1 MWLLG
6 GTAGIF
12 TVVAGMGAKVA
23 LMQHTLQVRVADS
36 EGPIAGVWV
45 ALDDQDVVLTDAA
58 GVVRL
63 NGRRFELDDSLVT
76 VSDPSLERLHL
87 SQTLRAN
94 VSWNPFKKTSRL
106 DVLLPIVKDGP
117 LDSAESSDLR
127 SPIDVPVGEQQ
138 TGVLA
143 EAADASFSSLREE
156 SLAANDDTSA
166 ASRDVNSA
174 AELFATSPQQ
184 MRAFLSCNL
193 SGFSERFCAPD
204 GPDATPPQV
213 RLQTAGP
220 WKQREQL
227 QQAPVAPLLA
237 ESVLKAA
244 PMQNVVAEP
253 SSSVSPNALL
263 NRFVLKVVASH
274 EGKVLPA
281 ARLFMSRL
289 RDSRVRELGETAAD
303 GTFETRIPRE
313 FIGESLTVFHPC
325 CAPKSFAVNLS
336 GQTAAGTMRLDL
348 QSGSGHGVLV
358 QQEAYGVLRKVD
370 HFELFSPL
378 GKLAVSAADGF
389 AIYNN
394 TKTPS
399 QFVSGVRVR
408 GARPGEFAVSP
419 DDAKS
424 ANTEP
429 LTYFVSQEQTYLP
442 SMAIVERSS
451 GRSFQGVVKHPD
463 VRRWRRDFIA
473 RLMQLQTVRTV
484 VSAEAESRIGAA
496 GESLAEVVSRGWSG
510 THLEGEWDL
519 LLSLNYD
526 EQNGTIK
533 LSAIDAQGREF
544 FEQKVLHDGARSV
557 APESHARRS
566 FEGLVESLPFEGSL
580 LQQKEQE
587 VTLSFNGGRRF
598 GLKTD
603 MPLAIYQQGES
614 FDDGARLT
622 ELAALAVVTEAADG
636 KNVKARITHWN
647 SKNRSTEVLPDVV
660 RAVKISREAY
670 LRDTARK
677 GIVKAGALRNALTR
691 GKAL

>member
-12 TVVAGMGAKVA
+12 TVVAGVGAKVA
-23 LMQHTLQVRVADS
+23 LMPHTLQVRVVDS

-45 ALDDQDVVLTDAA
+45 ALDDQDVLLTDAA

-63 NGRRFELDDSLVT
+63 GGRRYELDDSLVT

-94 VSWNPFKKTSRL
+94 VSWNPFKKTTQL

-117 LDSAESSDLR
+117 LDTAGGSELR
-127 SPIDVPVGEQQ
+127 SPIDVPVGDQQ
-138 TGVLA
+138 AGAPA
-143 EAADASFSSLREE
+143 EIAGGDAPSLREE
-156 SLAANDDTSA
+156 TLAASDETSA
-166 ASRDVNSA
+166 PQRDESA
-174 AELFATSPQQ
+174 PSELFATSPQQ
-184 MRAFLSCNL
+184 MRAYLSCNI
-193 SGFSERFCAPD
+193 SGFTDRFCALD
-204 GPDATPPQV
+204 GLDAAPPRV
-213 RLQTAGP
+213 RMQTAGP
-220 WKQREQL
+220 WKQREQTE
-227 QQAPVAPLLA
+227 QTPVAPALT

-244 PMQNVVAEP
+244 PSQSVGAEP
-253 SSSVSPNALL
+253 SNSVSPNTML
-263 NRFVLKVVASH
+263 NRFVLKVVANH
-274 EGKVLPA
+274 EGKSLPA
-281 ARLFMSRL
+281 AKIFMSRL
-289 RDSRVRELGETAAD
+289 RDNRVRELGDTAAD

-325 CAPKSFAVNLS
+325 CAPKSFAVNLN
-336 GQTAAGTMRLDL
+336 GQTGAGTVRVDL

-358 QQEAYGVLRKVD
+358 QQEAYGVLRKVE

-378 GKLAVSAADGF
+378 SKLAVSAADGF

-399 QFVSGVRVR
+399 QFVSAVRVR
-408 GARPGEFAVSP
+408 GARPNEFAVSP

-424 ANTEP
+424 ANAEP

-442 SMAIVERSS
+442 ALAIVERSS

-484 VSAEAESRIGAA
+484 VSAESESRIAAA
-496 GESLAEVVSRGWSG
+496 GESLSEVVSRGWSG
-510 THLEGEWDL
+510 THLDGEWDL

-526 EQNGTIK
+526 EQNGTVK
-533 LSAIDAQGREF
+533 LSAIDSLGREF
-544 FEQKVLHDGARSV
+544 FEQKGLHDAARSV
-557 APESHARRS
+557 APESQARKS
-566 FEGLVESLPFEGSL
+566 FDALIESLPFEASL
-580 LQQKEQE
+580 VQQKEQV
-587 VTLSFNGGRRF
+587 VTLSFTGGRQF
-598 GLKTD
+598 GLKAD
-603 MPLAIYQQGES
+603 MPIAFYQQGEA

-670 LRDTARK
+670 LRDTSRK
-677 GIVKAGALRNALTR
+677 GIVKAGTLRNALTR